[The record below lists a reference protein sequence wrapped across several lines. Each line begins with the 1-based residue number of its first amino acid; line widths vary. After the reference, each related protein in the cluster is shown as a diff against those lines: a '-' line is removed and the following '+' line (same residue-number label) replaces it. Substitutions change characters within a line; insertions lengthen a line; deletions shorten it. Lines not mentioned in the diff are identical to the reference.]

1 MTDTININNSET
13 EVNEQEKAKKCVGRI
28 LERIDAANSDH
39 YIFLVQLYN
48 ALDKNKK

>member
-13 EVNEQEKAKKCVGRI
+13 EVNEEKAKKCVGRI